1 MSCIRASLSIS
12 ALFSARTRHHAVR
25 HRVRCLCALQSESW
39 AHSLLKRLVTNRL
52 GSGGAISQVVSQVD
66 ACTADLSAL
75 FRRIQVSN
83 AADRPH
89 VAQNL
94 RSDVVNSL
102 DRLARSDGHVVSGQ
116 QDHTSAINAPAAR
129 SHSMRISV
137 SQLSCPEDVH
147 ESSFAESCVEYTERC
162 TSWSDP
168 SDSCT
173 VAGEDIR
180 MQEFFPTDA
189 TFVNAKV
196 KELFFQREEDANTKV
211 GRPT

>member
-1 MSCIRASLSIS
+1 MIC
-12 ALFSARTRHHAVR
+12 F
-25 HRVRCLCALQSESW
+25 CELQSESW

-52 GSGGAISQVVSQVD
+52 GPGGAISQVVSQVD

-75 FRRIQVSN
+75 LRRIQVSS
-83 AADRPH
+83 AVDRPH

-102 DRLARSDGHVVSGQ
+102 DRLARSDGHIVSG
-116 QDHTSAINAPAAR
+116 QDHTSTIITPAAR

-147 ESSFAESCVEYTERC
+147 ESSFAESCVEYNERC
-162 TSWSDP
+162 ASWSDP

-211 GRPT
+211 GQPLCTSYSSFLVHILHQYLRTCCMQFYR